1 MRTLLP
7 RNVPPDGRGRSMR
20 RASGIVLLAG
30 GLLLTAGAAPGT
42 AQTVTPRFDDLRAE
56 AHRGETVYVTDHA
69 GTTVK
74 GRVVSISATSIEL
87 LVKDG
92 SREWR
97 VTDVA
102 WITQRHRH
110 AGRGALAGLA
120 LGAVLGAITVGLDSY
135 CQNGHYDGCGRDD
148 AEMALFLAG
157 LFGGIG
163 GGVGAAIGAAT
174 RSEHVLYAAP
184 SRPTAHVLAPIVAPG
199 VIGMRAQLRF

>member
-7 RNVPPDGRGRSMR
+7 RNVPPDARGRSMR
-20 RASGIVLLAG
+20 RASGTVLLAG

-120 LGAVLGAITVGLDSY
+120 LGAVLGRTGT
-135 CQNGHYDGCGRDD
+135 
-148 AEMALFLAG
+148 MT
-157 LFGGIG
+157 
-163 GGVGAAIGAAT
+163 GVVVMTRRWRCFSPACSGASAAVWVRQSARRPDQST
-174 RSEHVLYAAP
+174 CSTLRPVVRQRMCWHP
-184 SRPTAHVLAPIVAPG
+184 S
-199 VIGMRAQLRF
+199 